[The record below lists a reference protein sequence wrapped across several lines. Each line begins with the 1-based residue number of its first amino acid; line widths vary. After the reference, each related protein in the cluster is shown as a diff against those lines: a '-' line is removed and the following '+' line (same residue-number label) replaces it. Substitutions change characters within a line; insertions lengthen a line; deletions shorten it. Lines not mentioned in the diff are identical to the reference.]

1 MPTIENA
8 NNTLSTI
15 KRHLVDLRTECKT
28 ITPEMV
34 TFLSQMAGRCYE
46 VKGTRDP
53 QSCGASYVQGMISHL
68 HIKVK

>member
-8 NNTLSTI
+8 DNTLTTI
-15 KRHLVDLRTECKT
+15 KRNLVDIRTGRKT

-34 TFLSQMAGRCYE
+34 TFLSQMATRCYE

-53 QSCGASYVQGMISHL
+53 QSCGASYVRGMISHL
-68 HIKVK
+68 HIKIK